1 MRKHLLL
8 AFLLSGAF
16 GSAQAFEL
24 KAKSDSTVISEEA
37 LRAAVNAAAAS
48 IGNNIPND
56 PKVKVTV
63 YTKAIP
69 SNSEAGRFTFLHR
82 IELRRVFIAGAPYP
96 YRGWLPEPDATVE
109 RYGVADPAEIKAKLD
124 EVLHDFF
131 TRLKPIDPA
140 KGFE

>member
-1 MRKHLLL
+1 MSKQLLV
-8 AFLLSGAF
+8 AFVLFGLI

-24 KAKSDSTVISEEA
+24 KVKSDSPVVSEED
-37 LRAAVNAAAAS
+37 LRSAVNAAAVA

-69 SNSEAGRFTFLHR
+69 SNSETGRFTFLHR
-82 IELRRVFIAGAPYP
+82 IELRRVFTAAAPYP

-109 RYGVADPAEIKAKLD
+109 RYGVADPIEIKAKLD

-131 TRLKPIDPA
+131 TRLKPVDPA

>member
-1 MRKHLLL
+1 MSKQLLL
-8 AFLLSGAF
+8 AFLLFGMIGA
-16 GSAQAFEL
+16 AQAFEL
-24 KAKSDSTVISEEA
+24 KVKSDSPVVSEEA
-37 LRAAVNAAAAS
+37 LRSAVIAAAAA
-48 IGNNIPND
+48 IGNNIPNS

-69 SNSEAGRFTFLHR
+69 SNSESGRFTFLHR
-82 IELRRVFIAGAPYP
+82 IELRRVFIADAPYP

-124 EVLHDFF
+124 EVLHEFF
-131 TRLKPIDPA
+131 TKLKPVDPE

>member
-1 MRKHLLL
+1 MSKHLLL
-8 AFLLSGAF
+8 ALLLCGAAT
-16 GSAQAFEL
+16 SASAFEL
-24 KAKSDSTVISEEA
+24 KVKSDSSVVSEED
-37 LRAAVNAAAAS
+37 LRTAVNAIAVS

-69 SNSEAGRFTFLHR
+69 SNSETGRFTFLHR
-82 IELRRVFIAGAPYP
+82 IELRRVFTADAPYP

-124 EVLHDFF
+124 EVLREFF
-131 TRLKPIDPA
+131 TKLKPVDPA

>member
-1 MRKHLLL
+1 MSKHLLS
-8 AFLLSGAF
+8 AFLLFGAAA
-16 GSAQAFEL
+16 SAQAFDL
-24 KAKSDSTVISEEA
+24 KVKSDSSVVSEQD
-37 LRAAVNAAAAS
+37 LRSAVNAVAVAV
-48 IGNNIPND
+48 GNNIPND

-69 SNSEAGRFTFLHR
+69 SNSETGRYTFLHR
-82 IELRRVFIAGAPYP
+82 IELRRVFLAAAPYP

-124 EVLHDFF
+124 EVLQEFF
-131 TRLKPIDPA
+131 TRLKPIDPS